1 MNLAERLRERREK
14 RRLRNGQVAL
24 YLGITTSY
32 VSQMENGKKQPSLE
46 VLTRLAKY
54 YDTSADYLLGLT
66 DDPSPR
72 SDEPLPEVVRDVIE
86 IMLGLSEGRRAEL
99 LAHARV
105 LDEAE
110 AEATSAFEYQV
121 LSFLESLPN
130 SNEVIAGFREA
141 LRTASSG
148 RPADIAAAE
157 RIIDALAA
165 SQTAKKA
172 GKEPV
177 E

>member
-1 MNLAERLRERREK
+1 MNLAERLKERREK

-54 YDTSADYLLGLT
+54 YDTTTDYLLGLS

-72 SDEPLPEVVRDVIE
+72 RDAPLPEVNLAV
-86 IMLGLSEGRRAEL
+86 LGILDELSEGRRAEL

-105 LDEAE
+105 LYEAE
-110 AEATSAFEYQV
+110 QTVNVREYRRMRAMVLRMPDGKRIAQV
-121 LSFLESLPN
+121 LDD
-130 SNEVIAGFREA
+130 A
-141 LRTASSG
+141 LRAGSSG
-148 RPADIAAAE
+148 DLAAALA
-157 RIIDALAA
+157 IVDAYLAELPA
-165 SQTAKKA
+165 SDTPDEESEQM
-172 GKEPV
+172 
-177 E
+177 